1 MLHLMMSA
9 GSNDAVVMLNY
20 LFLVTKNFFSN
31 LYGLEHHKY
40 KNICCLVFRVFCW
53 WWLAGFVFFFLV
65 VCFGGLFALFFSVG
79 CGVCLFVCFRMTVVV
94 LKDYLSASQK
104 SE

>member
-1 MLHLMMSA
+1 MMSA

-53 WWLAGFVFFFLV
+53 WWLAGFGFFFLWFVLVACLPFFLVWAV
-65 VCFGGLFALFFSVG
+65 VC
-79 CGVCLFVCFRMTVVV
+79 VCLFV
-94 LKDYLSASQK
+94 LG
-104 SE
+104 